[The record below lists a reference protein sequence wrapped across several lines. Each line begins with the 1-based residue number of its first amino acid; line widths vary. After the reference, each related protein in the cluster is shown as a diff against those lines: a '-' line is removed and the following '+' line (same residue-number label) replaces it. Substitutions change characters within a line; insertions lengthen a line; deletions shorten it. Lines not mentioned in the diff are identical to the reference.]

1 MRSKYSPVIIQTLG
15 GAPQQDFEYEKK
27 LQEYKEAKDHMVN
40 LKKVIDNFPKKLEG
54 YKQVLE
60 TIGATSEF
68 IFQKNNKDCYQF
80 MHNISSAHKAL
91 AEKLNLL
98 FTQFT
103 QIKNNSNIWVKE
115 LNDVTSKCNLRE
127 ECKKKYDHYEKKL
140 YELNEDRRQE
150 LKKKNKVGESDHERF
165 IRNIGKFQ
173 KSGKELIF
181 ASNSAFKSIEQFM
194 NNRYD
199 RVIMTMVSLVEAE
212 RSFYN
217 EANHILNFFNN
228 IRNNAFNLKKSY
240 ITQNTNYDAS
250 MYLRG
255 RTILNMS
262 VEEIFSP
269 NYQIAPMPNQGYQG
283 QQNNFNANNN
293 NNTHEI
299 VNPFAADS
307 NTQNNN
313 INMMG
318 NNYGN
323 SNNYNNNKSRFQNK
337 STRETFAM
345 SNPYNSQAN
354 NNNYGRTNTFNNNM
368 NNPYMSKDAYNPFES
383 NNNGY
388 NPYNSNNPWG
398 NNNNA
403 NNNKNDPWGNNNV
416 NNNKNNDPWGNN
428 NINNNINKKNSNS
441 NNNNYKKNN
450 KGPMDNIDNNNENN
464 NEEDDD
470 DFNF

>member
-173 KSGKELIF
+173 KSGKDLVF
-181 ASNSAFKSIEQFM
+181 ASNSAYKSMEQFM

-199 RVIMTMVSLVEAE
+199 KIIMTMVSLVEAE
-212 RSFYN
+212 RNFYN
-217 EANHILNFFNN
+217 EANHIFLFFNN
-228 IRNNAFNLKKSY
+228 IRNNALNLKKSF
-240 ITQNTNYDAS
+240 ISLNTNYDAS
-250 MYLRG
+250 LYLRG

-262 VEEIFSP
+262 VQEIFSP
-269 NYQIAPMPNQGYQG
+269 NYQIAPIPNQGYQG
-283 QQNNFNANNN
+283 QPNNYNGGNNFNSNNN
-293 NNTHEI
+293 NNSHEI
-299 VNPFAADS
+299 INPFVADS
-307 NTQNNN
+307 NQGNNN
-313 INMMG
+313 MNMMR

-323 SNNYNNNKSRFQNK
+323 NNNYNKSGFQNK

-345 SNPYNSQAN
+345 SNPYN
-354 NNNYGRTNTFNNNM
+354 
-368 NNPYMSKDAYNPFES
+368 
-383 NNNGY
+383 
-388 NPYNSNNPWG
+388 
-398 NNNNA
+398 
-403 NNNKNDPWGNNNV
+403 
-416 NNNKNNDPWGNN
+416 
-428 NINNNINKKNSNS
+428 
-441 NNNNYKKNN
+441 
-450 KGPMDNIDNNNENN
+450 
-464 NEEDDD
+464 
-470 DFNF
+470 